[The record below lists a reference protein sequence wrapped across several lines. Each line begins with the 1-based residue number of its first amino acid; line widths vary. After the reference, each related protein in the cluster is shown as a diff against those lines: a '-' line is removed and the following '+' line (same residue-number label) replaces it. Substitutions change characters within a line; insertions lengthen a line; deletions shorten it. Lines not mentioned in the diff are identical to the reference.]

1 MNTTRRPALTPLTL
15 ALAAGGAAAAL
26 GFVYVARAA
35 LFPFLAAYAIAYL
48 FDPLIDRLVA
58 RGARRPVAVALL
70 MALLITL
77 ALGFAA
83 IVAPLV
89 WDQVDRGVRALPVYL
104 ARLEAMVAP
113 MADAVGIV
121 DADDLRRYARDSFSK
136 LGGVPASILEGAAGA
151 FWSAVSG
158 AMGAAAAL
166 FNLLLIPVAAAYLL
180 NDFDRLNA
188 AILFRAP
195 PRHRGRVAAFFRK
208 IDAVLWGFV
217 RGQLTVALINALILS
232 VGLTLVG
239 APMGLFI
246 GLAAGLAS
254 IVPYLMAVV
263 GLVPALVLSYLSDG
277 GWLTMALVAGVF
289 AAAQALEGFVIS
301 PWALE
306 KAVGLHPVAVMAA
319 LLIGGMFFG
328 FLGVLLAVPA
338 AAALKVAL
346 AELDA
351 AYINSEFF
359 NHPGQQ

>member
-1 MNTTRRPALTPLTL
+1 L
-15 ALAAGGAAAAL
+15 
-26 GFVYVARAA
+26 
-35 LFPFLAAYAIAYL
+35 
-48 FDPLIDRLVA
+48 
-58 RGARRPVAVALL
+58 
-70 MALLITL
+70 
-77 ALGFAA
+77 
-83 IVAPLV
+83 
-89 WDQVDRGVRALPVYL
+89 
-104 ARLEAMVAP
+104 
-113 MADAVGIV
+113 
-121 DADDLRRYARDSFSK
+121 
-136 LGGVPASILEGAAGA
+136 AGA

-166 FNLLLIPVAAAYLL
+166 LNLLLIPVAAAYLL

-188 AILFRAP
+188 AILRRVP
-195 PRHRGRVAAFFRK
+195 PRRRESAAAFAGK

-217 RGQLTVALINALILS
+217 RGQLTVAVINALILS

-246 GLAAGLAS
+246 GLAAGLAG
-254 IVPYLMAVV
+254 IVPYLMVVV
-263 GLVPALVLSYLSDG
+263 GLIPALVLSYLSDG
-277 GWLTMALVAGVF
+277 GWLTMALVVGVF
-289 AAAQALEGFVIS
+289 ALAQALEGVVIS

-351 AYINSEFF
+351 AWLESEFY
-359 NHPGQQ
+359 NHPGAR